1 MYGPTPPS
9 TAGGV
14 GLATVELARFLGAG
28 RVVAACGSDEKLALA
43 ASRGAEAEGINYRG
57 LDGRAF
63 RARLKEVAGAGG
75 VDVVVDMVGGA
86 PACSRALH
94 RGPAAPADPRLPC
107 PPGELLEPAIR
118 SLNWDGRAVVVG
130 FASGAIPQVP
140 ANLLLVKNVA
150 VSGLFFGAHL
160 QHDPNAVRASAE
172 QLVRWWLL
180 GEIKPHVGARLPLA
194 QVNEAFALIEG
205 RGTTGKVVLEP

>member
-1 MYGPTPPS
+1 MNVLIHAQLLQRYEQKHDQAPRPDTGGEQFRAFARAELDRCGVDAATFGADDVDRALR
-9 TAGGV
+9 TAGAELSHVCAIVGGV
-14 GLATVELARFLGAG
+14 VGQEVLKVLHAKDPPVHNVFLF
-28 RVVAACGSDEKLALA
+28 
-43 ASRGAEAEGINYRG
+43 
-57 LDGRAF
+57 DGRT
-63 RARLKEVAGAGG
+63 G
-75 VDVVVDMVGGA
+75 
-86 PACSRALH
+86 
-94 RGPAAPADPRLPC
+94 
-107 PPGELLEPAIR
+107 
-118 SLNWDGRAVVVG
+118 NG
-130 FASGAIPQVP
+130 FQFLIPQVP